1 MQTAAAYNLVAASTL
16 ASHLPTVVSDQI
28 VTMTFNRKDN
38 EQFRV
43 FAITPCSAGRSSD
56 DMVARGWEPVMYGC
70 ERVISGRK
78 SAKAVVLAYRS
89 LRTGDFEIAVRC

>member
-1 MQTAAAYNLVAASTL
+1 MHTVYNIVAATFLS
-16 ASHLPTVVSDQI
+16 SHLSTVVSDQI
-28 VTMTFNRKDN
+28 VTMQFNGKQ

-43 FAITPCSAGRSSD
+43 FSITPCSAGASTL
-56 DMVARGWEPVMYGC
+56 DMERRGWEPVMYGC

-78 SAKAVVLAYRS
+78 RAKAVVLAYRS